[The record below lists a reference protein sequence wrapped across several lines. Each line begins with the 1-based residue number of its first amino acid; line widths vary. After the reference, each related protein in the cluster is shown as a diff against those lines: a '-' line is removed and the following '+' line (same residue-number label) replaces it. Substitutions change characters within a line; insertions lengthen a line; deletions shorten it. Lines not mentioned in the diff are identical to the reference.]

1 MSEANKTPTVN
12 TELARQLVMKKGTA
26 SSSKGAKRCSPEAA
40 LAASELL
47 RLFVVEARNRASI
60 EAECEAEG
68 IINGADDD
76 KTMIRA
82 DHITKIAAELL
93 MDF

>member
-1 MSEANKTPTVN
+1 MSEANKTPTINADLVK
-12 TELARQLVMKKGTA
+12 QLVMKKSTTA
-26 SSSKGAKRCSPEAA
+26 GKGAQRCSKEAA

-68 IINGADDD
+68 IIDGVDDD

-93 MDF
+93 MDFS